1 MVACSPRSLIHP
13 MQCAHGGTFCGALFM
28 VWVLREK
35 FLVVRELF
43 RRSWTLLSMKLMG
56 DSDSALWGRC
66 VQGDPDALGAL
77 FDRHADALFR
87 YALSRTRSWHDAEEL
102 VSLTFLEAWRQRS
115 KLKLERDSL
124 LPWLLGV
131 ATNVDRNR
139 ARSQRRHE
147 QFLTRLPHSEHSPDH
162 ASEIAERLDAE
173 AEVGRLLGGA
183 AGLTTGERD
192 AVILCFMNGYSYEE
206 TATALRV
213 RIGTVRSRLS
223 RARKKLAVAAPHLAP
238 VERLNTPLESRIS

>member
-1 MVACSPRSLIHP
+1 MLRD
-13 MQCAHGGTFCGALFM
+13 TFQRQM
-28 VWVLREK
+28 LREE
-35 FLVVRELF
+35 FFVVRELIDW
-43 RRSWTLLSMKLMG
+43 SWTLLSMKQMG
-56 DSDSALWGRC
+56 DSDSVLWGRC
-66 VQGDPDALGAL
+66 AQGDSDALGTL
-77 FDRHADALFR
+77 FDKHADALFR

-102 VSLTFLEAWRQRS
+102 VSLTFLEAWRQRA

-147 QFLTRLPHSEHSPDH
+147 QFLTRLPHSEPGADH
-162 ASEIAERLDAE
+162 AAEVAERLDAE
-173 AEVGRLLGGA
+173 AEVSRLLGGA
-183 AGLTTGERD
+183 AGLTNGERD

-206 TATALRV
+206 TAVALKV

-223 RARKKLAVAAPHLAP
+223 RARKKLALAAPHLAP
-238 VERLNTPLESRIS
+238 AERLNTPLESRIS

>member
-1 MVACSPRSLIHP
+1 
-13 MQCAHGGTFCGALFM
+13 
-28 VWVLREK
+28 
-35 FLVVRELF
+35 
-43 RRSWTLLSMKLMG
+43 MKLMG
-56 DSDSALWGRC
+56 DSDFALWGRC
-66 VQGDPDALGAL
+66 AQGDPDALGAL

-102 VSLTFLEAWRQRS
+102 VSLTFLEAWRQRA

-147 QFLTRLPHSEHSPDH
+147 QFLNRLPYAEHGADH
-162 ASEIAERLDAE
+162 ATEIAERLDNE
-173 AEVGRLLGGA
+173 AEVTQLLNDA
-183 AGLTTGERD
+183 AGLSSGERD
-192 AVILCFMNGYSYEE
+192 AVILCFMHGYSYEE

-223 RARKKLAVAAPHLAP
+223 RARKKLAAAAPHLAP
-238 VERLNTPLESRIS
+238 TERLNTPLESRIS